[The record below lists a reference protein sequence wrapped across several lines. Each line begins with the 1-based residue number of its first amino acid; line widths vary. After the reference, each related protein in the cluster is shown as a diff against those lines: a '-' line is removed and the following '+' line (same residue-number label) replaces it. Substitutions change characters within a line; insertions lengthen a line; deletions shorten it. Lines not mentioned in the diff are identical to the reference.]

1 MMEGAHGDGS
11 EFMVLECILCTSLLI
26 MRICSGEMYIVCGN
40 DFTTSPTKT
49 TKTSTLGPCRNLGS
63 RSRIIR
69 LLYSERAISLS
80 DADCKEVEVCRPP
93 WIESRDR
100 MRCEDILIS
109 WRI

>member
-1 MMEGAHGDGS
+1 MGPN
-11 EFMVLECILCTSLLI
+11 L
-26 MRICSGEMYIVCGN
+26 VCGN

-100 MRCEDILIS
+100 MRCEDILVSSMKVEDIDIEAATIPQLNS
-109 WRI
+109 RQK